1 MNFKLFKNNSNSFPH
16 FYFFIVSLV
25 IGIIFVQF
33 AFKQDFNKLLTQVQT
48 TLTNFSQQKE
58 NLVSQ
63 FLDSYGPSLNF
74 SQDKDL
80 INTIHINDNNGQ
92 ELPMDDLRKLLYVE
106 QQQKLR
112 LNAYLVNNQGDL
124 LTAQKEFDTSSTRST
139 TKIIRN
145 ELISQCLNSNNSDQP
160 NFYIGIDEGNR
171 SVFGTYRKISSSLPL
186 CLFSETEKVTNIDLP
201 AQQILKKYIFWGLLL
216 VFAITL
222 LGMYFSNFSSP
233 FSMEEIISFILC
245 GTAGISYIFLITL
258 ITRGANYFSLNNY
271 LLELSMA
278 TLSFSLLIIV
288 CPFSKCRGLKIGAL
302 LLGIYFLLTIFF
314 EEYRQSYALSSTWRN
329 LILVLIRFFSISGFL
344 SLFFGFKK
352 NIKL

>member
-1 MNFKLFKNNSNSFPH
+1 MNFKVSTNSNSFPY
-16 FYFFIVSLV
+16 FYFFIVSLI

-33 AFKQDFNKLLTQVQT
+33 AFKQDFNKLLTQVKT
-48 TLTNFSQQKE
+48 TLIDFSQQKE
-58 NLVSQ
+58 DSISQ
-63 FLDSYGPSLNF
+63 FLNNYSPSLNF
-74 SQDKDL
+74 TQSKDL
-80 INTIHINDNNGQ
+80 INTIHIIDSNGQ
-92 ELPMDDLRKLLYVE
+92 QLPMDDLRKLLYVE

-139 TKIIRN
+139 AKIIRN
-145 ELISQCLNSNNSDQP
+145 ELISQCLNEDNPNQS
-160 NFYIGIDEGNR
+160 NFYTGIDEGNR
-171 SVFGTYRKISSSLPL
+171 SVYGTYQKVSSQLPL

-201 AQQILKKYIFWGLLL
+201 AQQILKTYIFWGLFI

-222 LGMYFSNFSSP
+222 LGMYLSNFSSP
-233 FSMEEIISFILC
+233 FSVEEIISFILC

-278 TLSFSLLIIV
+278 TLSFSLLIII
-288 CPFSKCRGLKIGAL
+288 CPFSKCRYLKVGAL

-314 EEYRQSYALSSTWRN
+314 EEFRQSYELSSTWRN
-329 LILVLIRFFSISGFL
+329 LILVLIRFFSIGGFL